1 MCSRTAQN
9 LAPQF
14 FFFSFLSQRLK
25 KNHFFPVIIWLLPS
39 IEVDIPVVY
48 MYSVCVNNVVGGW
61 VFRLCV
67 LSYRDK
73 HVSVNEE
80 RCQL

>member
-1 MCSRTAQN
+1 MCCRTAQN
-9 LAPQF
+9 VAPQF
-14 FFFSFLSQRLK
+14 FFFLFLK
-25 KNHFFPVIIWLLPS
+25 PKTEKNRFFPVIIWLLPL

-48 MYSVCVNNVVGGW
+48 MYSVCINNVVGSW

-67 LSYRDK
+67 LSYRDR

-80 RCQL
+80 RYK